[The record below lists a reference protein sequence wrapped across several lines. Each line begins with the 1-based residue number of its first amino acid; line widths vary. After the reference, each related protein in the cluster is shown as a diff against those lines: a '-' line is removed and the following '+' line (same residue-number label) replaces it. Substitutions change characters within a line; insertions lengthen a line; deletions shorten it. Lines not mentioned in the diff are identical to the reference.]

1 MAFDTALMALA
12 QAIINQGLEE
22 ALGTMEGMVGN
33 EGQQSVYDNYV
44 VEAFTEQRSQTPVG
58 EDWENIDIGDY
69 MVFMGDIIEVGDD
82 IMYDAYEEAALLVG
96 DIF

>member
-33 EGQQSVYDNYV
+33 EGQRSVYDNYV

-58 EDWENIDIGDY
+58 AEWENIDIGDY
-69 MVFMGDIIEVGDD
+69 MVFMGEIIEVGDD
-82 IMYDAYEEAALLVG
+82 IMYDAYEAAASLVG